1 MRALRIE
8 IHAALADLLA
18 YPGED
23 FHKQVKA
30 TAALLRTTQP
40 DAAGHLDRFSEQ
52 IAGLSSQ
59 QLEESYTRTFDINPV
74 CCLEVGWHMHGDN
87 YDRGDFLVRMRK
99 YLRELGL
106 EEGLEL
112 PDHLTHVL
120 PIVGRLPE
128 DEGDDLARQSV
139 APAVHKM
146 HDGLAGKKNPYEQV
160 LLAVM
165 QVLPKVLPKV
175 QELSTRSAT

>member
-8 IHAALADLLA
+8 LFAALAELLA

-40 DAAGHLDRFSEQ
+40 DAAAHLDRFSQQ

-99 YLRELGL
+99 CLRELGL
-106 EEGLEL
+106 EEGSEL

-128 DEGDDLARQSV
+128 SEGDELARQSV
-139 APAVHKM
+139 VPAVGKM
-146 HDGLAGKKNPYEQV
+146 LEGLAGKDNPYEQV
-160 LLAVM
+160 LLS
-165 QVLPKVLPKV
+165 VLRLLP
-175 QELSTRSAT
+175 QLETASTGSAT

>member
-8 IHAALADLLA
+8 IYAALAELLA

-23 FHKQVKA
+23 FHTQVKA

-40 DAAGHLDRFSEQ
+40 DAAAHLDRFSQQ
-52 IAGLSSQ
+52 IADQSPQ

-74 CCLEVGWHMHGDN
+74 CCLEVGWHLHGDN
-87 YDRGDFLVRMRK
+87 YDRGDFMVQMRK
-99 YLRELGL
+99 NLRELGL

-120 PIVGRLPE
+120 PVVGRLRE
-128 DEGDDLARQSV
+128 DEGDELAKNSV
-139 APAVHKM
+139 APAIGKM
-146 HDGLAGKKNPYEQV
+146 LEGLAGKENPYEQV
-160 LLAVM
+160 LLSVM
-165 QVLPKVLPKV
+165 RLLP
-175 QELSTRSAT
+175 QAQAASTGSAT